1 MDKLALSRI
10 LAFADPA
17 KLGALAEKAAAGK
30 DVLLLKKPEKTMI
43 LLKIR
48 EPVKGSRFYLG
59 EALAAHCV
67 VEIDGVRGASVQLGD
82 DMEKTLSA
90 AVLDAAHTGNFP
102 GFELVEGE
110 LMELD
115 ASRVAEA
122 AEVASAVR
130 ATQVRFH
137 ILEDKEV

>member
-1 MDKLALSRI
+1 MDKLSLSRV

-17 KLGALAEKAAAGK
+17 KLGALAEKAASGK
-30 DVLLLKKPEKTMI
+30 DILLLKKPEKTMI
-43 LLKIR
+43 LLQIR
-48 EPVKGSRFYLG
+48 EPVKDSRFYLG

-82 DMEKTLSA
+82 DMGKALSA

-102 GFELVEGE
+102 GFELVESE

-115 ASRVAEA
+115 AARAAEA
-122 AEVASAVR
+122 AEVASAIR
-130 ATQVRFH
+130 STQVRFH
-137 ILEDKEV
+137 IMEDKEL

>member
-1 MDKLALSRI
+1 MDKLTLSRI

-17 KLGALAEKAAAGK
+17 KLGALAEKAASGK

-48 EPVKGSRFYLG
+48 EPVRGSRFYLG

-82 DMEKTLSA
+82 DMGKALSA

-102 GFELVEGE
+102 GFAEDEL
-110 LMELD
+110 LELD
-115 ASRVAEA
+115 ASRQ
-122 AEVASAVR
+122 AEVASAASDVR
-130 ATQVRFH
+130 STRVRFH
-137 ILEDKEV
+137 IMEDKEL